1 MNDDSPA
8 PVLLES
14 VRRIVVKVGSAVVA
28 GRGRLR
34 PRIIAQLAADVSAVR
49 HRGCDVVLVSSGAVA
64 AGAPA
69 LGLSPPART
78 VLERQTSA
86 SVGQPRL
93 MAAYAAAFRRHRLTT
108 AQLLLTSEDIE
119 HRRRF
124 LSGRHTLLTLLSA
137 GIVPIVNENDAL
149 STDENKVG
157 DNDHLA
163 ALVSNLVSAD
173 LLVLFSSVPGLMAD
187 GGRGPVLESVEL
199 QSDVERHVGRERSA
213 IGVGGMG
220 AKISAARLAGRG
232 GVPTVIADGTQP
244 GLLPRIVAGERVGT
258 LLIPAAARL
267 NARKRWI
274 AQQTRTA
281 GAIRVDAGA
290 RRALVERGASLLPSG
305 VIDVVGDFPMG
316 ARVDIRD
323 EDDRV
328 FAVGLVSYSAPDV
341 RRLQGRRKAEIRSV
355 LGFEYTREI
364 VHRDDLVLL
373 HAGGAH

>member
-1 MNDDSPA
+1 MNGDSPA

-14 VRRIVVKVGSAVVA
+14 ARRIVVKVGSAVVA

-69 LGLSPPART
+69 LGLSPPARS

-93 MAAYAAAFRRHRLTT
+93 MAAYAAAFRRHRLAV

-137 GIVPIVNENDAL
+137 GVVPIVNENDAL

-199 QSDVERHVGRERSA
+199 QTDVERHVGRERSA

-232 GVPTVIADGTQP
+232 GVPTVIADGTQA
-244 GLLPRIVAGERVGT
+244 GLLPRIVTGERVGT
-258 LLIPAAARL
+258 LLIPASARL

-305 VIDVVGDFPMG
+305 VIGVVGDFAMG

-323 EDDRV
+323 QDDRV
-328 FAVGLVSYSAPDV
+328 FAVGLVSYSAADV
-341 RRLQGRRKAEIRSV
+341 RRLQGRRQAEIRSV